1 MREILAAGRWSWVLT
16 WKWCRKFGLHREV
29 LLKFFLVFW
38 EVSVKIWLAQKLLV
52 KIWVGLRSFCQNKN
66 INNWSYHSECSCH
79 RNESRPWPN
88 VEGAPWSK
96 YSGNTWKFQIIAHM
110 IFNCEQKLA
119 QVFKDSTCQGFP
131 VGRHFWAWDK
141 ISEVWTSMSDFP
153 FWVFQ
158 QIRRRRRS
166 QGMPAS
172 LGKAY
177 LILEWSIEVS
187 IPWLFST
194 FDVLIVGKYN
204 EGLLWL
210 KSRWAVQVNSNLGGL
225 PSLI

>member
-1 MREILAAGRWSWVLT
+1 MSRVPDQM
-16 WKWCRKFGLHREV
+16 
-29 LLKFFLVFW
+29 LKELPRG
-38 EVSVKIWLAQKLLV
+38 S
-52 KIWVGLRSFCQNKN
+52 
-66 INNWSYHSECSCH
+66 
-79 RNESRPWPN
+79 
-88 VEGAPWSK
+88 PWSK
-96 YSGNTWKFQIIAHM
+96 FSGSIWKFQIIAHV
-110 IFNCEQKLA
+110 IFNCEQKLV

-204 EGLLWL
+204 DGLLWL
-210 KSRWAVQVNSNLGGL
+210 KSRWAVQVRSNLGGL

>member
-1 MREILAAGRWSWVLT
+1 MREILAAGTWSWVLT
-16 WKWCRKFGLHREV
+16 WKWYRKYGLHREV
-29 LLKFFLVFW
+29 MLKNCFVLRSIGQDLACSETFGQNMGCTQKFWSTYVLHW
-38 EVSVKIWLAQKLLV
+38 EV
-52 KIWVGLRSFCQNKN
+52 FFQNKN

-88 VEGAPWSK
+88 VEGTPWSK
-96 YSGNTWKFQIIAHM
+96 YSGSTWKFQIIAHR
-110 IFNCEQKLA
+110 IFDCEQKLA

-204 EGLLWL
+204 DGLL
-210 KSRWAVQVNSNLGGL
+210 
-225 PSLI
+225 